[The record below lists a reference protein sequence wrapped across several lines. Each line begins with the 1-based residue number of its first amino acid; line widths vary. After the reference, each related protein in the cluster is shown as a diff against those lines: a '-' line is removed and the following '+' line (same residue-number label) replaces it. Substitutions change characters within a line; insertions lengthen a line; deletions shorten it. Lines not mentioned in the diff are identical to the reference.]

1 MRMAYFITMFKNK
14 TQLTT
19 FMKCGM
25 QAPRSDRSL
34 DLVRAWVRE
43 NSFACQGCI
52 WAMGF
57 FLLKTL
63 LLL

>member
-1 MRMAYFITMFKNK
+1 MRILYFITMFKNK

-43 NSFACQGCI
+43 NSFACQGC
-52 WAMGF
+52 
-57 FLLKTL
+57 L
-63 LLL
+63 